1 MEIKLKNIKF
11 SEHLSEETNAFTADI
26 FVNGKKVG
34 YAKND
39 GHGGCTW
46 YHPYSVEDRAII
58 NEAEKYCLGLPP
70 IKYSTL
76 EIPMN
81 LENKID
87 QLFEEWLKA
96 KDEAKLQKKL
106 QKDMLKALCIKT
118 DGGYQAIKFKNENR
132 NGFLNIAQVLAI
144 EEKKY
149 ILKEIIDKAKS
160 EGRII
165 LNTNIPQELYQ

>member
-1 MEIKLKNIKF
+1 MKIELKNIKF

-26 FVNGKKVG
+26 FVNRKKVG

-81 LENKID
+81 LEFKID
-87 QLFEEWLKA
+87 LLFEDWLK
-96 KDEAKLQKKL
+96 KDLNKKL
-106 QKDMLKALCIKT
+106 KKDCLKGICVETENGYRLIPWKGHTIKSILQHPQGKLMLKDKI
-118 DGGYQAIKFKNENR
+118 NELR
-132 NGFLNIAQVLAI
+132 R
-144 EEKKY
+144 
-149 ILKEIIDKAKS
+149 
-160 EGRII
+160 EGRKV
-165 LNTNIPQELYQ
+165 LNTNIPDEIFNN

>member
-39 GHGGCTW
+39 GQGGCTF
-46 YHPYSVEDRAII
+46 YHPNSVEDREKIKD
-58 NEAEKYCLGLPP
+58 AEQYCLGLPP
-70 IKYSTL
+70 INYSFGD
-76 EIPMN
+76 IPMN

-87 QLFEEWLKA
+87 QLFEEWLIA

-106 QKDMLKALCIKT
+106 QKDMLNALCVKT
-118 DGGYQAIKFKNENR
+118 NNGYERLTWKSGKNPIT
-132 NGFLNIAQVLAI
+132 IAQMIRV
-144 EEKKY
+144 ENGKKM
-149 ILKEIIDKAKS
+149 LRDKIS
-160 EGRII
+160 EMRLQGRTI

>member
-1 MEIKLKNIKF
+1 MKIELKNIKF

-26 FVNGKKVG
+26 FVNRKKVG

-81 LENKID
+81 LEHKID
-87 QLFEEWLKA
+87 QLFEVWLK
-96 KDEAKLQKKL
+96 KDLNKKL
-106 QKDMLKALCIKT
+106 QKHCLKGICVETENGYRLIQWKGHTIKSILQYPKGKLMLKDKI
-118 DGGYQAIKFKNENR
+118 NELR
-132 NGFLNIAQVLAI
+132 R
-144 EEKKY
+144 
-149 ILKEIIDKAKS
+149 
-160 EGRII
+160 EGRKV
-165 LNTNIPQELYQ
+165 LNTNIPDEIFNN